1 MKPKSGARVQVLNK
15 AAKSATIEI
24 RGPIGDDY
32 YADGVT
38 SKRFAK
44 VMREIGGVSVIDL
57 FIESEGGLVTEGRA
71 IYDMLVRHPATVNAH
86 IEGIAASAATF
97 IAMAG
102 DSIDITEGALFM
114 IHRAR
119 VGIFGADRDEL
130 RKMADIVELV
140 DDIIADTY
148 AARTG
153 LSRSKIDA
161 WMKEEKWMSG
171 KEAVELGFVDTLIG
185 NKVKVAACAQNL
197 PNGWFVNAP
206 ADLRPRRAAVIAFRK
221 KMELV

>member
-1 MKPKSGARVQVLNK
+1 MKPKCGARVQLTNK
-15 AAKSATIEI
+15 AVSSASIEI

-44 VMREIGGVSVIDL
+44 VMREISAVKVIDL
-57 FIESEGGLVTEGRA
+57 TIESEGGLVTEGRA
-71 IYDMLVRHPATVNAH
+71 IYDMLVRHPATVNVH
-86 IEGIAASAATF
+86 IEGLAASAATF

-102 DSIDITEGALFM
+102 DVIDITEGSLFM

-119 VGIFGADRDEL
+119 VSAFGMDRDEL
-130 RKMADIVELV
+130 RHLANRVELV
-140 DDIIADTY
+140 DGIITETY
-148 AARTG
+148 TARTG
-153 LSRSKIDA
+153 LPRARVEA

-171 KEAVELGFVDTLIG
+171 KEAVANGFVDKLIS

-197 PNGWFVNAP
+197 PDGWFVNAP
-206 ADLRPRRAAVIAFRK
+206 ADLRPRRAAVLAFRK
-221 KMELV
+221 QMEIS